1 MFLFSLDQAS
11 VAVALPQLASQLHH
25 VDRIGWVVA
34 AYLLA
39 TAVAAPLWGRLG
51 EVITRKGAYE
61 ASIAVFVL
69 GSLLAALSS
78 SFGWLVAARAVQGLG
93 GGGLL
98 VCAQAIVVEVV
109 PLERRGRYL
118 RLFGVIFGLAVL
130 VGPLVGGVL
139 TQRLSWRWIFLIN
152 VPLGIAALLAVHL
165 LLHVPMR
172 RARHHLDVSGCVSL
186 VIAVSSMVSTIT
198 LLGAGDAWP
207 GVGLLVSA
215 ATSVAAI
222 TVFVSHERRA
232 PEPIVP
238 RGVLADRAMVLL
250 MVLAVV
256 VGCCILGELALI
268 PLYLQTVRGL
278 SPTLSGIAILP
289 LMAGMIVT
297 FNLSRVIMF
306 RTGRIKAL
314 PALGFLLVS
323 TGSFALAMI
332 DGSAPFG
339 EVAAFLFTIGLGAGL
354 VLQVLVLAIQVAA
367 PPGLLGQATA
377 LESLSR
383 ALGAVIGVSV
393 LNAVLI
399 ARVFERLAVT
409 TGSRAEAASLVR
421 NLSLARIRSDH
432 PSGITRAI
440 IGSLTDGAQSMF
452 FVGASVAIC
461 GTIVALL
468 VPGSRLRVGQRD

>member
-1 MFLFSLDQAS
+1 MVGMFLFSLDQSS
-11 VAVALPQLASQLHH
+11 VAVALPQIASQMHH
-25 VDRIGWVVA
+25 LDLIGWVPA

-39 TAVAAPLWGRLG
+39 AAVAAPLWSRLG

-78 SFGWLVAARAVQGLG
+78 SFSMLVAARAVQGLG
-93 GGGLL
+93 GGGLI
-98 VCAQAIVVEVV
+98 VCAQAILVEVI

-139 TQRLSWRWIFLIN
+139 TQSVSWRWIFLIN
-152 VPLGIAALLAVHL
+152 VPLGIAALLTVQL

-172 RARHHLDVSGCVSL
+172 RARHRLDAGGCVSL
-186 VIAVSSMVSTIT
+186 VIAVSSMVLTIT
-198 LLGAGDAWP
+198 LLGAGDAWHAIGP
-207 GVGLLVSA
+207 LVSA
-215 ATSVAAI
+215 ATSVVAI
-222 TVFVSHERRA
+222 VVFVSHERRT

-238 RGVLADRAMVLL
+238 RGVLADRAMVIL
-250 MVLAVV
+250 MVLAVF
-256 VGCCILGELALI
+256 VGFCILGEIALI

-278 SPTLSGIAILP
+278 SPALSGIEILP
-289 LMAGMIVT
+289 LMAGMFVT

-314 PALGFLLVS
+314 PVLGFLLFA
-323 TGSFALAMI
+323 TGSFSLAMI
-332 DGSAPFG
+332 NGSAPFG
-339 EVAAFLFTIGLGAGL
+339 EVAAFLFTMGLGVGL
-354 VLQVLVLAIQVAA
+354 VLQVIVVAIQVAA
-367 PPGLLGQATA
+367 PPGLHGQATS
-377 LESLSR
+377 LESLLR
-383 ALGAVIGVSV
+383 ALGGVLGVTV

-399 ARVFERLAVT
+399 ARGFEP
-409 TGSRAEAASLVR
+409 GSF
-421 NLSLARIRSDH
+421 
-432 PSGITRAI
+432 
-440 IGSLTDGAQSMF
+440 TDGAQSMF

-468 VPGSRLRVGQRD
+468 VPDSRLRVGPNE